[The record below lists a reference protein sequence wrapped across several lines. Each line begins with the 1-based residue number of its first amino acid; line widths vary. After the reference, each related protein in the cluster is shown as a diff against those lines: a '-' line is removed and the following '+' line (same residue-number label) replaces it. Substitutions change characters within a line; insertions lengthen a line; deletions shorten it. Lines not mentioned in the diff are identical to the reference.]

1 MSTKYYFH
9 AVAADRQLFA
19 TIAAGRKFWLLVA
32 TGKLIS
38 IIYLLYLLKKG
49 KKTKGNYYC
58 YIYSEIN
65 FATDDIGKIK

>member
-38 IIYLLYLLKKG
+38 IIYLLYLLKEG
-49 KKTKGNYYC
+49 KKHWETTTVIFTQKS
-58 YIYSEIN
+58 ILLLMISE
-65 FATDDIGKIK
+65 K